1 MALKQEVLFRLV
13 RRDQGSVARAGLL
26 HTAHGVIQTP
36 IFMPVGT
43 QATVKTLTPEDLC
56 AIHAQIILNN
66 TYHLYLRPGSEIVR
80 EAGGVQKF
88 SNWNRPILTD
98 SGGFQ
103 IFSLAELNKIDES
116 GFAFRSH
123 LDGSSH
129 YLTPEKV
136 VAIQRD
142 LGSDIM
148 MVLDE
153 CVPYPCEY
161 RYAKKS
167 TELTIAWARKSLQA
181 VQQYPAVHGFSQYLF
196 AIVQGSVYKD
206 LRRNCCEELIRLDFP
221 GYAIGGLSVGEPKDV
236 LYELTALCAEL
247 LPENKPRYLMGVGK
261 PEDIL
266 EGIERGID
274 MFDCIIPTRNG
285 RNGTVFTRSGPI
297 NIKSAQY
304 KRDFGPLDPDCNCQV
319 CQNYTRSYL
328 RHLYN
333 AKELLVLRL
342 LSYHN
347 VHFYLQLVA
356 QARTAI
362 LRSEYRQ
369 WKHQFLSHYSLRA
382 ADRRS
387 LASD

>member
-1 MALKQEVLFRLV
+1 M
-13 RRDQGSVARAGLL
+13 
-26 HTAHGVIQTP
+26 
-36 IFMPVGT
+36 
-43 QATVKTLTPEDLC
+43 C

-167 TELTIAWARKSLQA
+167 TELTIAWARKFA
-181 VQQYPAVHGFSQYLF
+181 GGATIPAVHGFSQYLF

-274 MFDCIIPTRNG
+274 MFDCIIPTRTAETA
-285 RNGTVFTRSGPI
+285 RFLPLGPI
-297 NIKSAQY
+297 PSKAPSTKRGFWSLDPIAIVKSA
-304 KRDFGPLDPDCNCQV
+304 RTIRVPICAISTTPRNCWF
-319 CQNYTRSYL
+319 CGC
-328 RHLYN
+328 
-333 AKELLVLRL
+333 
-342 LSYHN
+342 
-347 VHFYLQLVA
+347 
-356 QARTAI
+356 
-362 LRSEYRQ
+362 
-369 WKHQFLSHYSLRA
+369 
-382 ADRRS
+382 
-387 LASD
+387 